1 MASCCAV
8 LWCVATAAGLEWGL
22 EGGGGGVVD
31 GAGRRAEDQ
40 VWLKELVRSEEFDY
54 NAARE
59 PFEDLLAEDQPRAL
73 RCWPPKN
80 DPRPVSY
87 PHTALPAASAT
98 IVVAMDIMPI
108 FHPVGLTRP
117 LTLCVLEA
125 CRDGDAVAVLV
136 DQKEARLQVRIGPWE
151 LERRLGSV
159 RSARSTRVFFA
170 VLQNKVVW
178 RREDGTTRQAALPP
192 NTRPEPRNYNYSV
205 VFCGLEGTRGAFRGY
220 ISNVM
225 LNYKHVLFS
234 EWLTSELPRN
244 AHREPYFY
252 MEEFEV
258 SPAWLR
264 CPRPLV
270 HRLDLDLRSLKN
282 NLHRAKDCVLVYV
295 PYVAPAAGKP
305 QQQAA
310 AAARSGWGVVL
321 TADNH
326 IVFCYDVLHRHGC
339 EGFQPPRLAHADLT
353 HVRVSVAR
361 GALAVRAFTGKW
373 NGLSLRQHA
382 TPLPCP
388 DAIYLG
394 HLPDYLPRVARRSH
408 QAFEGR
414 LGPLTVNRDARVN
427 PKTFLPRDP
436 RRVSGNLAT
445 YALPALSLRSQEAQY
460 VERRV
465 TPGRYTHATCPAGVR
480 GDWHDLAGRVLARG
494 REAIRIVSSDILE
507 AEGVYVCA
515 VPHDRL
521 GHRVLTAT
529 AVFFKAHA
537 GGVAAGWRLREEES
551 QMSVQRA
558 FAAAWLVVAALVVF
572 LVATLTAVAGTRR
585 TGHRCRAVVLRCLAL
600 HGCEH
605 LCRRASQAPRGIRGF
620 LYRQVLALQQAA
632 AARSTSRPRSVISTL
647 ACTLTTRARRR
658 PRRRA
663 ASPLPRSSVP
673 STPGDQ

>member
-1 MASCCAV
+1 MASYCAV
-8 LWCVATAAGLEWGL
+8 LLFVAGLAWGRQAC
-22 EGGGGGVVD
+22 GGRVVG

-40 VWLKELVRSEEFDY
+40 VWLKEFVRSEEFDY

-59 PFEDLLAEDQPRAL
+59 PFEDLMAEDQPRAL

-80 DPRPVSY
+80 DPQPVSY

-98 IVVAMDIMPI
+98 IVMTMDIMPV
-108 FHPVGLTRP
+108 FRSGRLTRP

-125 CRDGDAVAVLV
+125 CHDGDAVSVLL
-136 DQKEARLQVRIGPWE
+136 DQKEARLQVRLGPWA

-159 RSARSTRVFFA
+159 RSGRSTRVFFA

-178 RREDGTTRQAALPP
+178 RREDGTMHQAALPP
-192 NTRPEPRNYNYSV
+192 NSRPEPRTYNYSV
-205 VFCGLEGTRGAFRGY
+205 VFCGLEGTSGAFRGY

-234 EWLTSELPRN
+234 EWLTSDLPRN
-244 AHREPYFY
+244 AHRDPYFY
-252 MEEFEV
+252 TEEFEV

-282 NLHRAKDCVLVYV
+282 NLHRVKDSVLMYV
-295 PYVAPAAGKP
+295 PYIARAAEKA

-339 EGFQPPRLAHADLT
+339 ESFQPPRLAHADLT
-353 HVRVSVAR
+353 HVRVSVVR
-361 GALAVRAFTGKW
+361 GSLTVQVLTGKW

-394 HLPDYLPRVARRSH
+394 HLPDFLPRLERRRY

-427 PKTFLPRDP
+427 PKAFLPRDP

-445 YALPALSLRSQEAQY
+445 YALPALSLRTQEAQY
-460 VERRV
+460 VELRV
-465 TPGRYTHATCPAGVR
+465 TPGRSTHASCPAGVR
-480 GDWHDLAGRVLARG
+480 GDWYDLAGRVLARG
-494 REAIRIVSSDILE
+494 REVIRIVSSNTME

-529 AVFFKAHA
+529 AVFFKAHS
-537 GGVAAGWRLREEES
+537 GGAAAGWWLRKEES
-551 QMSVQRA
+551 QMSIQRT

-572 LVATLTAVAGTRR
+572 LAATLSAVMGTLR
-585 TGHRCRAVVLRCLAL
+585 TSRRCRALVLRCRAL
-600 HGCEH
+600 FGREH
-605 LCRRASQAPRGIRGF
+605 LCRRASRAPRGVQAF

-632 AARSTSRPRSVISTL
+632 AARSPFRHRGVVSTL
-647 ACTLTTRARRR
+647 ACTLTAQARRR
-658 PRRRA
+658 TRRRA
-663 ASPLPRSSVP
+663 VSPLPRPAVP
-673 STPGDQ
+673 SMPRDQ